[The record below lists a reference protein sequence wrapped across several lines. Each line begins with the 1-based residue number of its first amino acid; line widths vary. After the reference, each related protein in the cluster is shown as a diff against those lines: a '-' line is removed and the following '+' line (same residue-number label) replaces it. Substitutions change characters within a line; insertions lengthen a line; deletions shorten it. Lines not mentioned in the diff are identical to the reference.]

1 MSTLLNTES
10 GKPEPTGRGL
20 TPADEKQLQDMLDAG
35 KTALEISQ
43 KLKRSLQAIYASLWR
58 RPEQ

>member
-1 MSTLLNTES
+1 MWTFLNMAS
-10 GKPEPTGRGL
+10 GKPEPTEQRL
-20 TPADEKQLQDMLDAG
+20 TPADEEQLQDMLDAG